1 MSISYL
7 EGLLRDVFAAQGAV
21 DAEGLARRAVMDFEH
36 AQRDAKIYE
45 LRAEYTEKDV
55 ATRFGLSAV
64 RVREIVREQLGRRR
78 LNK

>member
-1 MSISYL
+1 MP
-7 EGLLRDVFAAQGAV
+7 EGEPQ
-21 DAEGLARRAVMDFEH
+21 AEQAEH

-55 ATRFGLSAV
+55 AIRFGLSAV
-64 RVREIVREQLGRRR
+64 RVREIVREQLGIRR